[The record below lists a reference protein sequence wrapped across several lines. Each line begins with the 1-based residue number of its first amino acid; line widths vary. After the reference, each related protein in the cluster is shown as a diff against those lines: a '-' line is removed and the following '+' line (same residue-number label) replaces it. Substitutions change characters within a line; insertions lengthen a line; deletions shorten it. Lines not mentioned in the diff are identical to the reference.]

1 LVRGVAALA
10 LSEESAAMPNERKVR
25 LTPPSPESSNYEVGY
40 GRPPKASQF
49 PAGRSG
55 NPKGRPKGARNKRP
69 GPHEER
75 LKEIVIEEAY
85 RTIKVSEG
93 KRQITI
99 PMAKAVVRALAVNAA
114 RGQLRSQQA
123 FTKLLTETERARKE
137 LTDRMF
143 EAAFDYKLKWEQE
156 LERRERLGITGPA
169 PLPHPDDV
177 RLNFLTSEVTF
188 IGPLIKQHKAEWDR
202 LHDLVEQADREVES
216 LTAQLKKTRSK
227 SYRAS
232 LEDEIAEL
240 RRARGLLV
248 ERIGEPSQ
256 RRRA

>member
-1 LVRGVAALA
+1 MA
-10 LSEESAAMPNERKVR
+10 NERKVP
-25 LTPPSPESSNYEVGY
+25 LTPPSSEPPKYEVGY

-49 PAGRSG
+49 EAGRSG

-93 KRQITI
+93 KRQISI

-137 LTDRMF
+137 LTARMF
-143 EAAFDYKLKWEQE
+143 DLALDYKLTWEQE
-156 LERRERLGITGPA
+156 LERRKTLGIAGPA
-169 PLPHPDDV
+169 ALPHPDDIQ
-177 RLNFLTSEVTF
+177 LNFLTSEVTI
-188 IGPLIKQHKAEWDR
+188 IGPLIKQQKVELDR
-202 LHDLVEQADREVES
+202 FHDLVEQSDREVES

-227 SYRAS
+227 SYRES
-232 LEDEIAEL
+232 LEHDVAEIRHYREI
-240 RRARGLLV
+240 LV
-248 ERIGEPSQ
+248 KMVGEPSQ
-256 RRRA
+256 RRRE